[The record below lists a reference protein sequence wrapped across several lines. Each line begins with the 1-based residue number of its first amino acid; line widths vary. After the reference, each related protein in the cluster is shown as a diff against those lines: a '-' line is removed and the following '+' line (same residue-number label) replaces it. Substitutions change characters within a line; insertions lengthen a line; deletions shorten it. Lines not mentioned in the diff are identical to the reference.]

1 MDDELEDKVFYQ
13 TYVSHMKL
21 FSKFAMSF
29 NSGYCWR
36 LCLKTLKH
44 HLPEVLVLSLV
55 VLLFVFYLQAAE
67 GQRNFISRISSI
79 LGFSKS
85 GKLSLKLASPAEKNS
100 WQEKKSCSSVYA
112 IQGRRPRMEDR

>member
-44 HLPEVLVLSLV
+44 HLPEVLILSLV
-55 VLLFVFYLQAAE
+55 VLLFVFYLQAAD
-67 GQRNFISRISSI
+67 GQRNFISRISGI

-100 WQEKKSCSSVYA
+100 WQEKKSSSSVYA
-112 IQGRRPRMEDR
+112 IQEMKLML